1 MCFLLKFSTFA
12 YYSVLI
18 RQRFF
23 QIGLETLPVQWIN
36 ILAVRLSAIVSLYV
50 QSSHF
55 ILAFYFIVN
64 YCICCWS
71 FHLTNI
77 QGGPKKVKPQTWL
90 SRALYSSSSGMTKYR
105 KGPQRTTKDRKGPTK
120 DPQRTANGHYGL
132 SCRKLAPIELNGALY
147 SSARQDFS
155 HAAGLSWQPSCALW

>member
-1 MCFLLKFSTFA
+1 MISMCFLLKFSTFA

-105 KGPQRTTKDRKGPTK
+105 KGPQRTAKDHKWALRAKLQEIGTNWTQCCLIFQCAPRFFTCC
-120 DPQRTANGHYGL
+120 RT
-132 SCRKLAPIELNGALY
+132 
-147 SSARQDFS
+147 
-155 HAAGLSWQPSCALW
+155 